1 MAESDMPW
9 TEKPPRLDIGVIGT
23 GRVGAVIGAAL
34 HRAGHTVSAVSAV
47 SDISRLRAESL
58 LPGAKIL
65 PIDEVVKDRDLI
77 LLTVPDDVL
86 ADLVA
91 GLAKTK
97 SVSPG
102 SFVIHTSGRLG
113 IKVLAPL
120 TEQGCLPLAIHPVMT
135 FTGTSVDLNRL
146 SGCPFGVT
154 APDALRPVAE
164 ALVVEIGGEPIWV
177 PEENRNLYHTA
188 LAFGANN
195 LITIV
200 NETIDLLSKAGI
212 ENPTAIVAPLLNAS
226 LDNALRNGDAAL
238 TGPISRGDVLTV
250 TAHIQQLARISP
262 ATLAAYKAM
271 GRLTLDRALESG
283 MVSAVQA
290 QKLLEVLSGEL

>member
-1 MAESDMPW
+1 MPW

-34 HRAGHTVSAVSAV
+34 NRAGHKVVAVSAV
-47 SDISRLRAESL
+47 SDISKLRAESL
-58 LPGAKIL
+58 LPGAKVL

-86 ADLVA
+86 PQLVK

-113 IKVLAPL
+113 INVLAPL

-154 APDALRPVAE
+154 APESLRPVAE
-164 ALVVEIGGEPIWV
+164 AIVVEIGGEPIWV
-177 PEENRNLYHTA
+177 PEAKRNLYHAA

-200 NETIDLLSKAGI
+200 NETIDLLTKAGI
-212 ENPTAIVAPLLNAS
+212 ENPTDLVTPLLSAS
-226 LDNALRNGDAAL
+226 LDNALRSGDSAL
-238 TGPISRGDVLTV
+238 TGPISRGDVSTV
-250 TAHIQQLARISP
+250 EAHIQELSKISP

-271 GRLTLDRALESG
+271 GRLTLDRALEAG
-283 MVSAVQA
+283 LISASQA
-290 QKLLEVLSGEL
+290 QALLEVLSDQQ

>member
-1 MAESDMPW
+1 MPW

-34 HRAGHTVSAVSAV
+34 NRAGHKVVAVSAV
-47 SDISRLRAESL
+47 SDLSRLRAESL
-58 LPGAKIL
+58 LPSAKIL
-65 PIDEVVKDRDLI
+65 PIDQVVKDRDLI

-86 ADLVA
+86 PELVN
-91 GLAKTK
+91 GLAKTN

-113 IKVLAPL
+113 IDVLQPL

-154 APDALRPVAE
+154 APDSLRPVAE

-177 PEENRNLYHTA
+177 PEKNRNLYHTA

-200 NETIDLLSKAGI
+200 NETVDLLAQAGI
-212 ENPTAIVAPLLNAS
+212 ENPTDLVTPLLNAS
-226 LDNALRNGDAAL
+226 LDNALRNSDAAL
-238 TGPISRGDVLTV
+238 TGPISRGDVSTV
-250 TAHIQQLARISP
+250 SAHIVELKKLSP

-271 GRLTLDRALESG
+271 GRLTLDRALEAG
-283 MVSAVQA
+283 LISATQA
-290 QKLLEVLSGEL
+290 QALLDVLSDEP

>member
-1 MAESDMPW
+1 MPW

-34 HRAGHTVSAVSAV
+34 NRAGHKVVAVSAV
-47 SDISRLRAESL
+47 SDLSRLRAESL
-58 LPGAKIL
+58 LPSAKIL
-65 PIDEVVKDRDLI
+65 PIDQVVKDRDLI

-86 ADLVA
+86 PELVN
-91 GLAKTK
+91 GLAKTN

-113 IKVLAPL
+113 IDVLQPL

-154 APDALRPVAE
+154 APDSLRPVAE

-177 PEENRNLYHTA
+177 PEKNRNLYHTA

-200 NETIDLLSKAGI
+200 NETVDLLAQAGI
-212 ENPTAIVAPLLNAS
+212 ENPTDLVTPLLNAS
-226 LDNALRNGDAAL
+226 LDNALRNSDAAL
-238 TGPISRGDVLTV
+238 TGPISRGDVSTV
-250 TAHIQQLARISP
+250 SAHIVELKKLSP

-271 GRLTLDRALESG
+271 GRLTLDRALEAG
-283 MVSAVQA
+283 LISATQA
-290 QKLLEVLSGEL
+290 QALLDVLSDEQ